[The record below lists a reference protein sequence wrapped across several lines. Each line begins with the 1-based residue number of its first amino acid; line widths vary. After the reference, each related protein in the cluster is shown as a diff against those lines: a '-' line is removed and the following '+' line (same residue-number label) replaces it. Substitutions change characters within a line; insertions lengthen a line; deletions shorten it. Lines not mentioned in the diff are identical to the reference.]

1 MNAMTGM
8 KYAFALML
16 CIHSISVAAS
26 DCVAGASA
34 PGCAISASEPARA
47 RLQFRRDPPA
57 TSAGLLGP
65 YEMLGG
71 LALIGAAACWWR
83 LRHPRFGQA
92 GLGTGDLR
100 LVSKCRLS
108 AKSTVYVVQHRDR
121 EIMLAESEHGITVVR
136 DESKA

>member
-1 MNAMTGM
+1 MMGM

-16 CIHSISVAAS
+16 CVHCVRVAADDCTTEAS
-26 DCVAGASA
+26 ASGCVA
-34 PGCAISASEPARA
+34 SASEPARS

-57 TSAGLLGP
+57 TSGGLLGP

-83 LRHPRFGQA
+83 LRHPRFGQV
-92 GLGTGDLR
+92 GLGANDLR
-100 LVSKCRLS
+100 IVSKCRLS
-108 AKSTVYVVQHRDR
+108 AKSTVYVVLYRDR